1 MTNQNKTGFR
11 GVKKTRD
18 GRFEAWIRPDWLS
31 ACKIYCGSALTA
43 DDAARLYDDKAREL
57 FGEGFKFFN
66 FPDASDVAK

>member
-1 MTNQNKTGFR
+1 MTIQNKPGFR
-11 GVKKTRD
+11 GVQETKD

-66 FPDASDVAK
+66 FPIGGD